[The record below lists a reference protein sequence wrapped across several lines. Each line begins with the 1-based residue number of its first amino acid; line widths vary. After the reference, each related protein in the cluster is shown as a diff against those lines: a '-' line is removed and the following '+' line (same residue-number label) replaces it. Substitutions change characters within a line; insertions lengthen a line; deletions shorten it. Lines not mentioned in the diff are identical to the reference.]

1 MDRRG
6 LYDYGI
12 SSKVHTIA
20 GNGVGG
26 GSLVYTN
33 VTKEP
38 DESVIDGGIVPTSL
52 GVNSSL
58 TISALAFR
66 IADQNQEIGFANL
79 PVEEVPISSTG
90 KIIYFPK

>member
-6 LYDYGI
+6 LYDYRI

-20 GNGVGG
+20 GSGVGG

-33 VTKEP
+33 VTEEP
-38 DESVIDGGIVPTSL
+38 DESVIDGAIVPTSL
-52 GVNSSL
+52 GVNLSL

-79 PVEEVPISSTG
+79 PVEEVTIPSTG
-90 KIIYFPK
+90 KR